1 MEERTIETCAF
12 TGHRTIEEDF
22 SFSALSEAI
31 DECIR
36 LGCKKFY
43 CGMALG
49 FDMLAAEEV
58 LKRKEKNGELVLIA
72 CVPCLEQT
80 KFFPYEEKKRY
91 EKILKKADETVVIS
105 ERYTPWCM
113 AKRNEYM
120 ADRADA
126 LIAYCHKTKGGSAYT
141 LNYFQKKKDGLV
153 FKI

>member
-1 MEERTIETCAF
+1 MT
-12 TGHRTIEEDF
+12 
-22 SFSALSEAI
+22 L
-31 DECIR
+31 
-36 LGCKKFY
+36 L
-43 CGMALG
+43 
-49 FDMLAAEEV
+49 
-58 LKRKEKNGELVLIA
+58 RK
-72 CVPCLEQT
+72 
-80 KFFPYEEKKRY
+80 KKRY